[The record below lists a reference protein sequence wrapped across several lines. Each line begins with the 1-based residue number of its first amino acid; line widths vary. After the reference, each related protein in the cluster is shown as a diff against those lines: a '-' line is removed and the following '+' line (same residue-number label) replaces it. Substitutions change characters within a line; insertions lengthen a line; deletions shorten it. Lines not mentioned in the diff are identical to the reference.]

1 MNKILLLLI
10 VICTSQLVSS
20 QIKINEASNVNGTT
34 LVLPDQSSPDWIELY
49 NPGSTALNLEGYTL
63 TDDFLEPFKWVF
75 PAVTVNAGG
84 FLTVYATGISKTE
97 VVNHWETAVWANQT
111 WQYLIPSGEIANNW
125 KNVPFTASGW
135 SSGQMGIGYGDGD
148 DVTNLPAPT
157 TTAYA
162 RIEFNVS
169 DTSKIAS
176 ALLDLDF
183 DDGFVAYINGIE
195 VARFGLSGTPPAWN
209 DLSADHE
216 ALLYQGGALTSF
228 TLSKELLSQVLRNG
242 NNVLAFEVHNSSTT
256 SSDMSLLSFLTFG
269 FKDGQQYY
277 AGTTYPSFVY
287 SGVSEGLSTNFSIGT
302 MGESI
307 YVFNPSG
314 YLVDSLYVPLMQ
326 PDMSA
331 GKFTDGLEPTR
342 IFSTPTPGQSNNF
355 ATNYAGFELAPTIVT
370 TGGMFTSTQYVTVQ
384 NNSTTGGILRF
395 TTNGLDP
402 VTTSPQ
408 YTGTLTLSS
417 NCVLKV
423 RCFSSN
429 PEMLPSTMDAETFLF
444 FVDHTLPVIS
454 LSTNPTNL
462 YGATGIF
469 DNYNTDW
476 RKPCIIEYFDAD
488 GAKQFETR
496 ASVKPDGGAG
506 GSRSNPQHSV
516 TVEPGNSLYGTGNS
530 VQYPLIPEKGYIQE
544 YDAFYLRNGS
554 NLWNN
559 YPQKDATFMRMMRK
573 SHVNSQAY
581 SPVVVYVNGE
591 YFGVYELREK
601 ANKHYFESNYGNNP
615 DNLDLLSVSYFYGAG
630 ILRTVQGSDTGFY
643 NMRNFVSTYDPN
655 SPDYFEKCHQ
665 KIDLYS
671 FVDYMAAENWFAN
684 VDWIY
689 NNMKIFRT
697 QSTDNKWR
705 FNLQDLELGLGIW
718 TDFSSNIFDFLR
730 YNNQPNPYWDIYNGL
745 LQNTKFKNYFVNR
758 YADLMNSTFQHNTY
772 APIVNEMYEQL
783 IPEMPQQFERWTG
796 DPVGG
801 MATYAGTHANLLYQL
816 DNRNSVVRNQIIS
829 EFGLQEQVYVKV
841 DVEPT
846 GAGYIKIS
854 TLTPED
860 LPWTG
865 IYFDGVP
872 VKITV
877 VANPGFT
884 FTGWEPNGI
893 IPTGNLTD
901 LSVEYNIPND
911 ATFRALFNGTP
922 APTELTISEIHYN
935 PDASVDG
942 GNWIELH
949 NYGTGDIP
957 LTGWSVKSKNF
968 YDKYEFEDGTTLPAG
983 GYLVVCQDT
992 NLFKAVYPNVSNF
1005 TGATGFSWSNK
1016 QDSIQIYGQYGQL
1029 VLSTV
1034 YRDEAP
1040 FPRCA
1045 DGYGRTLEN
1054 SHTSN
1059 AILDSATWFCGCIG
1073 GSPGV
1078 AYSPCDEPVAF
1089 TEINY
1094 NSIAASYSAGDWIEI
1109 KNNSNAVIDLTGY
1122 VFKDSKNDHVY
1133 DFPSMTLAPNAYYVI
1148 SNDLLLFGNRHPE
1161 VQNVSGPFAFS
1172 LGGTDALRLYDATGM
1187 LIGSV
1192 VYDQTTPWPTSPAV
1206 EDYTLEYADSG
1217 YYINPNVPTS
1227 WFAGCLGGSPGRAF
1241 TPCDLVSFE
1250 GNAILY
1256 PNPTNSSI
1264 NVAFENS
1271 NNSSGKT
1278 ILQVFDTRGR
1288 LVYDLTATSTDP
1300 VVEVEIDA
1308 SQLGNGMYYLRITQA
1323 EIVEQLPFV
1332 KF

>member
-1 MNKILLLLI
+1 MKNLLFLILIACSPNLLNAQ
-10 VICTSQLVSS
+10 V
-20 QIKINEASNVNGTT
+20 KINEASNVNGST

-49 NPGSTALNLEGYTL
+49 NDGTTATNLEGYTL
-63 TDDFLEPFKWVF
+63 TDDFQEPFKWVF
-75 PAVTVNAGG
+75 PAISINPGE
-84 FLTVYATGISKTE
+84 FLTVLASGISKTDII
-97 VVNHWETAVWANQT
+97 NHWETAVWANQT
-111 WQYLIPSGEIANNW
+111 WQYLIPGGPIANDW
-125 KNVPFTASGW
+125 KNVPFTATGW

-148 DVTNLPAPT
+148 DVTNLPDLT
-157 TTAYA
+157 LSAYA
-162 RIEFNVS
+162 RLEFS
-169 DTSKIAS
+169 ITDTSKIVS

-195 VARFGLSGTPPAWN
+195 VARVGLSGNPPAWN
-209 DLSADHE
+209 DLAADHE
-216 ALLYQGGALTSF
+216 AELYQGGAMTSF
-228 TLSKELLSQVLRNG
+228 TLSKELLDQVLKNG
-242 NNVLAFEVHNSSTT
+242 VNVLAIEIHNSSTT
-256 SSDMSLLSFLTFG
+256 SSDMSLSSFLSFG

-277 AGTTYPSFVY
+277 SGTTYPSFLY
-287 SGVSEGLSTNFSIGT
+287 GGVSEALSTNFSIAT
-302 MGESI
+302 MGETI
-307 YVFNPSG
+307 YIFNPAG
-314 YLVDSLYVPLMQ
+314 YLVDSLQVPLMQ
-326 PDMSA
+326 PDMSV
-331 GKFTDGLEPTR
+331 GKFTDGVNPSR
-342 IFSTPTPGQSNNF
+342 IFVTPTPNQSNNLS
-355 ATNYAGFELAPTIVT
+355 TNYAGFEMAPSIVT
-370 TGGMFTSTQYVTVQ
+370 VGGMFTSAQTVTVQ
-384 NNSTTGGILRF
+384 NNSTTGGTVRF
-395 TTNGLDP
+395 TTNGQDP
-402 VTTSPQ
+402 EVTSPI
-408 YTGTLTLSS
+408 YTGPISLSS
-417 NCVLKV
+417 NTVVKV
-423 RCFSSN
+423 RCFSSD
-429 PEMLPSTMDAETFLF
+429 PELLPSTMDAETFLF
-444 FVDHTLPVIS
+444 AVDHTLPVIS
-454 LSTNPTNL
+454 LSTNPANL

-476 RKPCIIEYFDAD
+476 RKPCIIEYFDVD
-488 GAKQFETR
+488 GVKQFETR

-516 TVEPGNSLYGTGNS
+516 TVEPGNSLYGSGNS
-530 VQYPLIPEKGYIQE
+530 VEYPLIPEKGYIQE

-554 NLWNN
+554 NFWNN

-601 ANKHYFESNYGNNP
+601 ANAHYFESNYGNNP
-615 DNLDLLSVSYFYGAG
+615 DNIDLLSVSYFYGAG
-630 ILRTVQGSDTGFY
+630 ILRTVKGSDTGFY
-643 NMRNFVSTYDPN
+643 NMRNFVSTYDFTA
-655 SPDYFEKCHQ
+655 PDYFEKCHE
-665 KIDLYS
+665 KIDLFS

-697 QSTDNKWR
+697 KSTDNKWR
-705 FNLQDLELGLGIW
+705 FNLQDMELGLGGW
-718 TDFSSNIFDFLR
+718 TDFSTNIFDFLR

-758 YADLMNSTFQHNTY
+758 YADLMNSTFQHETY
-772 APIVNEMYEQL
+772 APIVDEMYEQL
-783 IPEMPQQFERWTG
+783 IPEMPQQFQRWTG
-796 DPVGG
+796 DPAGG
-801 MATYAGTHANLLYQL
+801 MATYAGTYANLLYQF
-816 DNRNSVVRNQIIS
+816 DNRNSVVRNQIIT
-829 EFGLQEQVYVKV
+829 EFGLEEQVYVKV
-841 DVEPT
+841 DVEPA

-872 VKITV
+872 VKITA

-884 FTGWEPNGI
+884 FTGWDPNGI
-893 IPTGNLTD
+893 IPAGMLSD
-901 LSVEYNIPND
+901 MSVELNIPND
-911 ATFRALFNGTP
+911 ATFRALFNGAI
-922 APTELTISEIHYN
+922 APTALTISEIHYN
-935 PDASVDG
+935 PDVTVDG

-949 NYGTGDIP
+949 NFGTNDIP

-968 YDKYEFEDGTTLPAG
+968 YDKYEFEDGTILPAG

-992 NLFKAVYPNVSNF
+992 NLFKTQYPGVSNF

-1016 QDSIQIYGQYGQL
+1016 KDSIQLYGQYGQL

-1054 SHTSN
+1054 GHTFN

-1094 NSIAASYSAGDWIEI
+1094 NSIAASYNAGDWIEL
-1109 KNNSNAVIDLTGY
+1109 KNNTSATIDLTGY

-1133 DFPSMTLAPNAYYVI
+1133 DFPNMTLAPNAHYVI

-1161 VQNVSGPFAFS
+1161 VQNVAGPFAFS
-1172 LGGTDALRLYDATGM
+1172 LSGSDALRLYDASGL

-1192 VYDQTTPWPTSPAV
+1192 VYEQVAPWPTSPAV
-1206 EDYTLEYADSG
+1206 EDYTLEFKDSG

-1227 WFAGCLGGSPGRAF
+1227 WFAGCIGGSPGRTF
-1241 TPCDLVSFE
+1241 TPCDEIPFNGSTV
-1250 GNAILY
+1250 LY
-1256 PNPTNSSI
+1256 PNPTNSNI
-1264 NVAFENS
+1264 NVVFDNA

-1278 ILQVFDTRGR
+1278 IMQVYDARGR
-1288 LVYDLTATSTDP
+1288 LVYDLTATSNEP
-1300 VVEVEIDA
+1300 VVEVQIDA
-1308 SQLGNGMYYLRITQA
+1308 TQLGNGMYYLRITQA
-1323 EIVEQLPFV
+1323 EIVDQLPFV